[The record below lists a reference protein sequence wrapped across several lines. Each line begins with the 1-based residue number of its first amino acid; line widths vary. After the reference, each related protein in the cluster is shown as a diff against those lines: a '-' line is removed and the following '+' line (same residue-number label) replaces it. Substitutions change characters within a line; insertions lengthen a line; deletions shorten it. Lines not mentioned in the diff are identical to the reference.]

1 MVDNTCRII
10 LEYGIRDVCFRAHKL
25 DQILICWVQPEQAVI
40 KIQCK
45 ILGIV
50 HRIEDCTTFLGNV
63 LFEANIGE
71 IKFTIIDSKDDSTLE
86 RKIGYVVWIS
96 VRELRERVD
105 LETSSLVALIFLKE
119 HTFWN
124 YFRL

>member
-10 LEYGIRDVCFRAHKL
+10 LEYGIRDVCFRAHNL
-25 DQILICWVQPEQAVI
+25 HQILICRVKLERAVV

-50 HRIEDCTTFLGNV
+50 HRIEDCTPFLGNV

-71 IKFTIIDSKDDSTLE
+71 IKLTIIDSKNNATL
-86 RKIGYVVWIS
+86 IGNVSYV
-96 VRELRERVD
+96 
-105 LETSSLVALIFLKE
+105 A
-119 HTFWN
+119 
-124 YFRL
+124 

>member
-1 MVDNTCRII
+1 MVDDTCRVI

-25 DQILICWVQPEQAVI
+25 DQILICRVQLERAVV

-63 LFEANIGE
+63 LFEAHIGE
-71 IKFTIIDSKDDSTLE
+71 IKLTIIDSKDYATL
-86 RKIGYVVWIS
+86 IGKVSYV
-96 VRELRERVD
+96 
-105 LETSSLVALIFLKE
+105 A
-119 HTFWN
+119 
-124 YFRL
+124 